1 MTYLNLRLARLGDA
15 QKILELYKPYIDTA
29 ITFELEAPTVDEFK
43 GRIHSISQKY
53 PYLVCEADGKIIGYA
68 YAHEFKERPA
78 YQWDAE
84 LSIYLHADVHTRGL
98 GKQMYCCLMDILRL
112 QRVHNVYGIVTLPNE
127 KSQRLHN
134 SLGFSLA
141 CVMHKT
147 GYKKGAW
154 RDVAWYEKTI
164 AAYENEPLEFL
175 GLNALDTIL
184 IDDIL
189 EKFRTALNR

>member
-1 MTYLNLRLARLGDA
+1 MARLEDA
-15 QKILELYKPYIDTA
+15 HGILELYKPYIKTA
-29 ITFELEAPTVDEFK
+29 ITFELETPTVEEFE

-53 PYLVCEADGKIIGYA
+53 PYLVCEAGDKIVGYA

-98 GKQMYCCLMDILRL
+98 GKLMYGCLMDILRL

-127 KSQRLHN
+127 KSQRLHS

-141 CVMHKT
+141 GVMHKT

-164 AAYENEPLEFL
+164 AEYENEPLGFL
-175 GLNALDTIL
+175 GLDTLDNTL
-184 IDDIL
+184 IENIL
-189 EKFRTALNR
+189 ERYSAALNE